1 MVAEARQR
9 DPGADRF
16 RERPQGLQ
24 GGRIPLPWT
33 RAVSTISAPTIS
45 PAEGIGVTTDA
56 PIPSYQ
62 IMRRCCGVNGK
73 VFASW
78 IAPWVPRPQGSP
90 HVGREPGDRLGVA
103 EQIPV
108 PVVVGR
114 LGDRKAGPVGADA
127 GNVGPADLEH
137 QREPGD
143 QVLERRGA
151 VVEETRE
158 IIDQFATTAEF
169 DGTSGTGVISSPGT
183 ELRVHPGPV
192 RHQFVEL
199 RMGRTTVRR
208 KSCGSVPCRCYAC
221 GNRFHTH
228 ITSGDSKV
236 VIKHDIVVIGG
247 GLAGMRAA
255 VEAAERGADVAIV
268 SKMHPVRSHSGA
280 AQGGINAA
288 LGNREEDSPEAHAF
302 DCVKGSDYLGDQDA
316 IDAMA
321 EDAPRQIIWLE
332 HRGCIFSRMPD
343 GRIAQR
349 PFGGAG
355 SPRTCY
361 SADVTGLVI
370 LHTLWEQLERFG
382 VKVYEEYFATALCVE
397 DGVGSGVVA
406 YNMRNGELELVTA
419 KATIFATGGA
429 GRMYAKTTNGYAS
442 TADGMAIC
450 YNAGIPLMDMEF
462 IQFHPTS
469 LKENGVLMTEAARG
483 EGAYLLNTAGERFM
497 FKYAPNKG
505 ELASRDVVSRAE
517 WTEILEGRGVDG
529 CVLLDL
535 RHLGREK
542 ILERLPQ
549 IRELALD
556 ATGKD
561 AIDTTD
567 PDPARHALHDGR
579 HRDRQVAARRAIP
592 GVYAAGE
599 CACVSVHGANRLG
612 GNSLLETIVFGARS
626 AKHAANYIKKLGDV
640 KPSRTRR

>member
-1 MVAEARQR
+1 M
-9 DPGADRF
+9 
-16 RERPQGLQ
+16 
-24 GGRIPLPWT
+24 
-33 RAVSTISAPTIS
+33 
-45 PAEGIGVTTDA
+45 
-56 PIPSYQ
+56 
-62 IMRRCCGVNGK
+62 
-73 VFASW
+73 
-78 IAPWVPRPQGSP
+78 
-90 HVGREPGDRLGVA
+90 
-103 EQIPV
+103 
-108 PVVVGR
+108 
-114 LGDRKAGPVGADA
+114 
-127 GNVGPADLEH
+127 
-137 QREPGD
+137 
-143 QVLERRGA
+143 
-151 VVEETRE
+151 
-158 IIDQFATTAEF
+158 
-169 DGTSGTGVISSPGT
+169 
-183 ELRVHPGPV
+183 
-192 RHQFVEL
+192 
-199 RMGRTTVRR
+199 
-208 KSCGSVPCRCYAC
+208 
-221 GNRFHTH
+221 
-228 ITSGDSKV
+228 
-236 VIKHDIVVIGG
+236 IKHDIVVIGG

-288 LGNREEDSPEAHAF
+288 LGNREDDSPENHAF
-302 DCVKGSDYLGDQDA
+302 DCAKGSDYLGDQDA
-316 IDAMA
+316 IEAMA

-370 LHTLWEQLERFG
+370 LHTLWEQLERFK

-397 DGVGSGVVA
+397 DGVGSGIVA
-406 YNMRNGELELVTA
+406 YNMRTGDLELVTA

-429 GRMYAKTTNGYAS
+429 GRIYRKTTNGYAS
-442 TADGMAIC
+442 TGDGMAIA
-450 YNAGIPLMDMEF
+450 YRAGIPLMDLEF
-462 IQFHPTS
+462 VQFHPTS
-469 LKENGVLMTEAARG
+469 LKENGVLLSEAARG
-483 EGAYLLNTAGERFM
+483 EGAYLLNSEGERFM
-497 FKYAPNKG
+497 FKYAPTKG

-529 CVLLDL
+529 CVFLDL

-561 AIDTTD
+561 AIDTPIPILPGMHYTMGGIETD
-567 PDPARHALHDGR
+567 KWGATR
-579 HRDRQVAARRAIP
+579 IP

-626 AKHAANYIKKLGDV
+626 AQHAVDYIKSSGDV
-640 KPSRTRR
+640 RPSEKTLQSERERIDGILARSGGERHSHVRKAVNDAMSDHAFIFRNADELNAGMSEIRAAREAATTMTVQDKSKTFNTDLIGLLETEFLADIAPTMMLGALNRQESRGAQARTDFPERDDEKWMVHTLMRYRGPTTDPEPDYSRKVVITKWQPAVRTY

>member
-1 MVAEARQR
+1 M
-9 DPGADRF
+9 
-16 RERPQGLQ
+16 
-24 GGRIPLPWT
+24 
-33 RAVSTISAPTIS
+33 
-45 PAEGIGVTTDA
+45 
-56 PIPSYQ
+56 
-62 IMRRCCGVNGK
+62 
-73 VFASW
+73 
-78 IAPWVPRPQGSP
+78 
-90 HVGREPGDRLGVA
+90 
-103 EQIPV
+103 
-108 PVVVGR
+108 
-114 LGDRKAGPVGADA
+114 
-127 GNVGPADLEH
+127 
-137 QREPGD
+137 
-143 QVLERRGA
+143 
-151 VVEETRE
+151 
-158 IIDQFATTAEF
+158 
-169 DGTSGTGVISSPGT
+169 
-183 ELRVHPGPV
+183 
-192 RHQFVEL
+192 
-199 RMGRTTVRR
+199 
-208 KSCGSVPCRCYAC
+208 
-221 GNRFHTH
+221 
-228 ITSGDSKV
+228 
-236 VIKHDIVVIGG
+236 IKHDVVVIGG

-288 LGNREEDSPEAHAF
+288 LGNREDDSPLNHAF

-316 IDAMA
+316 IEAMC

-332 HRGCIFSRMPD
+332 HRGCIFSRLPD

-370 LHTLWEQLERFG
+370 LHTLWEQLERFK
-382 VKVYEEYFATALCVE
+382 VKVYEEYFCTALCVE

-406 YNMRNGELELVTA
+406 YNLRNGELELVTA
-419 KATIFATGGA
+419 KAVIFATGGL

-442 TADGMAIC
+442 TADGLGIALR
-450 YNAGIPLMDMEF
+450 AGLPLMDMEF
-462 IQFHPTS
+462 VQFHPTS
-469 LKENGVLMTEAARG
+469 LKENGVLLSEAARG
-483 EGAYLLNTAGERFM
+483 EGAYLLNADGERFM

-517 WTEILEGRGVDG
+517 WTEILEGRGVEG

-561 AIDTTD
+561 AINEPIPILPGMHYAMGGIETD
-567 PDPARHALHDGR
+567 KNGATR
-579 HRDRQVAARRAIP
+579 IP

-599 CACVSVHGANRLG
+599 TACVSVHGANRLG

-626 AKHAANYIKKLGDV
+626 ARHAIDHIKSNGQVRPSEKTLKSEQDRMSEMLGRSRGERAPQIRKRMNATMSKNCFIFREKTQLQQAIDDLRETREAMKSV
-640 KPSRTRR
+640 VVMDKSKTFNTDLVGTLETQFLIDAAQCVATGALSRTESRGAQARTDYPERDDTNWLVHSLAWYTDSAPRMDYSRKVTFTKWQPEVRSY

>member
-1 MVAEARQR
+1 MRRRCFACEHFPYKLTANTTS
-9 DPGADRF
+9 
-16 RERPQGLQ
+16 
-24 GGRIPLPWT
+24 T
-33 RAVSTISAPTIS
+33 RA
-45 PAEGIGVTTDA
+45 
-56 PIPSYQ
+56 
-62 IMRRCCGVNGK
+62 
-73 VFASW
+73 
-78 IAPWVPRPQGSP
+78 
-90 HVGREPGDRLGVA
+90 
-103 EQIPV
+103 EQE
-108 PVVVGR
+108 
-114 LGDRKAGPVGADA
+114 
-127 GNVGPADLEH
+127 N
-137 QREPGD
+137 
-143 QVLERRGA
+143 
-151 VVEETRE
+151 
-158 IIDQFATTAEF
+158 
-169 DGTSGTGVISSPGT
+169 
-183 ELRVHPGPV
+183 
-192 RHQFVEL
+192 
-199 RMGRTTVRR
+199 
-208 KSCGSVPCRCYAC
+208 
-221 GNRFHTH
+221 
-228 ITSGDSKV
+228 

-255 VEAAERGADVAIV
+255 VEAAELGADVAIV

-288 LGNREEDSPEAHAF
+288 LGNREDDSPENHAF
-302 DCVKGSDYLGDQDA
+302 DCAKGSDYLGDQDA
-316 IDAMA
+316 IEAMA

-382 VKVYEEYFATALCVE
+382 VKVYEEYFATALAVE
-397 DGVGSGVVA
+397 DGVGSGIVA
-406 YNMRNGELELVTA
+406 YNIRNGELELVTA
-419 KATIFATGGA
+419 KATIFATGGL
-429 GRMYAKTTNGYAS
+429 GRVYRKTTNGYAS
-442 TADGMAIC
+442 TADGTAIA
-450 YNAGIPLMDMEF
+450 YRAGIPLMDMEF
-462 IQFHPTS
+462 VQFHPTS
-469 LKENGVLMTEAARG
+469 LKENGVLLSEAARG
-483 EGAYLLNTAGERFM
+483 EGAYLLNAEGERFM

-517 WTEILEGRGVDG
+517 WTEILEGRGIDG

-561 AIDTTD
+561 AIDTPIPILPGMHYAMGGIETD
-567 PDPARHALHDGR
+567 KFGATR
-579 HRDRQVAARRAIP
+579 IP

-626 AKHAANYIKKLGDV
+626 ARHAIDYIKTSGDV
-640 KPSRTRR
+640 RPSERTLRSEKDRIAGILAREGGERHSQVRKAVNNAMSDHAFIFRNEAELKEGVEKLRVAREMATTMTVQDKSQTFNTDLIGLLETECLTDIAQPIMLGALNRQESRGAQARTDYPDRDDEKWMVHTLMHYQGPTADPTPDFSRKVVITKWEPSVRTY

>member
-1 MVAEARQR
+1 M
-9 DPGADRF
+9 
-16 RERPQGLQ
+16 
-24 GGRIPLPWT
+24 
-33 RAVSTISAPTIS
+33 
-45 PAEGIGVTTDA
+45 
-56 PIPSYQ
+56 
-62 IMRRCCGVNGK
+62 
-73 VFASW
+73 
-78 IAPWVPRPQGSP
+78 
-90 HVGREPGDRLGVA
+90 
-103 EQIPV
+103 
-108 PVVVGR
+108 
-114 LGDRKAGPVGADA
+114 
-127 GNVGPADLEH
+127 
-137 QREPGD
+137 
-143 QVLERRGA
+143 
-151 VVEETRE
+151 
-158 IIDQFATTAEF
+158 
-169 DGTSGTGVISSPGT
+169 
-183 ELRVHPGPV
+183 
-192 RHQFVEL
+192 
-199 RMGRTTVRR
+199 
-208 KSCGSVPCRCYAC
+208 
-221 GNRFHTH
+221 
-228 ITSGDSKV
+228 
-236 VIKHDIVVIGG
+236 IKHDIVVIGG

-288 LGNREEDSPEAHAF
+288 LGNREEDSPENHAF
-302 DCVKGSDYLGDQDA
+302 DCAKGSDYLGDQDS
-316 IDAMA
+316 IEAMA

-332 HRGCIFSRMPD
+332 HRGCIFSRLPD

-406 YNMRNGELELVTA
+406 YNMRNGELELVSA
-419 KATIFATGGA
+419 KATIFATGGL
-429 GRMYAKTTNGYAS
+429 GRVYRKTTNGYAS
-442 TADGMAIC
+442 TGDGMAIA
-450 YNAGIPLMDMEF
+450 YRAGIPLMDMEF
-462 IQFHPTS
+462 VQFHPTS
-469 LKENGVLMTEAARG
+469 LKENGVLLSEAARG
-483 EGAYLLNTAGERFM
+483 EGAYLLNSEGERFM

-529 CVLLDL
+529 CVFLDL

-561 AIDTTD
+561 AIDTPIPILPGMHYAMGGIETD
-567 PDPARHALHDGR
+567 KWGATR
-579 HRDRQVAARRAIP
+579 IP

-626 AKHAANYIKKLGDV
+626 AQHASEYIKTVGEV
-640 KPSRTRR
+640 KPSTKTLQSERERIDGILARSGGERHSAVRKGINEAMSDHAFIFRNEADLAKGMDRLRGVREAATTMTVQDKSKTFNTDLVGLLETEMLMDVAQPIMLGAYNRNESRGAQARTDFPDRNDEEWIKHTLMHYRGATADPEADYSRKVVITKWQPAVRSY